1 MYRGIERQTR
11 HAKLVK
17 MQEVNNQ
24 KMEKYW
30 EMNQAGLGSKPNSTT
45 QQVGDP
51 GQAINTYSN
60 YNSCL

>member
-1 MYRGIERQTR
+1 
-11 HAKLVK
+11 
-17 MQEVNNQ
+17 MQQVNNQ

-30 EMNQAGLGSKPNSTT
+30 EMNQAGLGSKPDSTT

-60 YNSCL
+60 YSSCL